1 MAKAEVKGND
11 QFISVF
17 IVPSTKKTII
27 FKKNSTIFLP
37 KSVTPK

>member
-17 IVPSTKKTII
+17 IVPSTKKNYNF
-27 FKKNSTIFLP
+27 FKKFYNLFA
-37 KSVTPK
+37 